1 MSLLLQNIGDLVT
14 LEPLALTGRTTRIK
28 DSDLGRLRGAWLA
41 AENGKVLATGTGPV
55 PAAYSKLR
63 KVDAGGKLVMPGLV
77 DAHTHLV
84 FAGSRADEFNQRLN
98 GATYQQI
105 ADAGGGIQSTMKATR
120 AAPDA
125 ELIRSAE
132 ERLARMLAFG
142 VTTVEAKTGYGLS
155 VTEELRLLEV
165 LQKVKSQAKQ
175 HISVTCLALHAKS
188 PDHPDLRS
196 YVGHCVAELLPAI
209 AKRQL
214 ADAVDAFVEKG
225 YFSVDDVE
233 PYCLK
238 AKELGLAVRLHA
250 DEFSDAGA
258 AAAAARLGAASAD
271 HLQFA
276 SDAALPLMAEHRV
289 TAIVLPGTSLYT
301 KIPFTNARRFADAG
315 VPVAVA
321 SDFNP
326 GSCLLDNLP
335 FLATVAAVQCGLRPA
350 ETVAAVTY
358 VPATSL
364 GLGRRK
370 GALAVGFDADLQ
382 IHQLA
387 TIEEWLADAG
397 RTLPRSVLTA
407 SAQ

>member
-1 MSLLLQNIGDLVT
+1 MSLLLRNIGDLVT
-14 LEPLALTGRTTRIK
+14 LEPLAITGRTIHVK
-28 DSDLGRLRGAWLA
+28 DSDLGRLRGAWLTT
-41 AENGKVLATGTGPV
+41 ENGKVLAFGTGPV
-55 PAAYSKLR
+55 PMAYAKLPE
-63 KVDAGGKLVMPGLV
+63 VDAGGRLVMPGLV

-84 FAGSRADEFNQRLN
+84 FAGSRADEFSRRLN
-98 GATYQQI
+98 GATYQEI
-105 ADAGGGIQSTMKATR
+105 ADAGGGIQSTMRATR
-120 AAPDA
+120 AASREDLVRDA
-125 ELIRSAE
+125 GF
-132 ERLARMLAFG
+132 RLARMLALG

-155 VTEELRLLEV
+155 VDEELKLLEA
-165 LQKVKSQAKQ
+165 LQQVKAEAKQ
-175 HISVTCLALHAKS
+175 HVSITCLALHARS
-188 PDHPDLRS
+188 PEHPDLKS
-196 YVGHCVAELLPAI
+196 YVAHCVRDLLPVV

-225 YFSVDDVE
+225 YFSVEDVE

-258 AAAAARLGAASAD
+258 AAAAARFGAASAD

-276 SDAALPLMAEHRV
+276 ADSALPLMAEHRV

-315 VPVAVA
+315 IPVAVA

-335 FLATVAAVQCGLRPA
+335 FLATVAAVQCGLKPA
-350 ETVAAVTY
+350 EAVAAVTY

-382 IHQLA
+382 IHDLHS
-387 TIEEWLADAG
+387 IEEWIADAG
-397 RTLPRSVLTA
+397 RSPPRTVVTS
-407 SAQ
+407 S